1 MPELKPDASF
11 LIGIDIGGTKLAVVI
26 TDRSGTIL
34 HKERRPTVASRG
46 PKDIVAE
53 LCDMTRTVMNHES
66 ATQES
71 VAGIGVSCGG
81 PLDTSTGIVYSP
93 PNLPGW
99 DAVPLKSLIEEE
111 LSLSC
116 HVENDANA
124 GALAEW
130 YFGAG
135 RGFTNVVY
143 MTMSTGIGGG
153 LILDEKLYRG
163 TGDTAGEV
171 GHMTIVP
178 NGPPCG
184 CGKSGCL
191 EALCSGPSIAR
202 RAREALADA
211 GQRGPSLMLHG
222 ANNDLA
228 AVTSE
233 IVMDAAR
240 DGDELALKI
249 VDETARYMAIG
260 LGNIINILN
269 PQIVIVGTILVKAS
283 DLLLEPIREYIRA
296 ETWDRVYDMVRI
308 VPAELGDSVGD
319 LAAIAVM
326 KQAFEETG
334 AESL

>member
-1 MPELKPDASF
+1 
-11 LIGIDIGGTKLAVVI
+11 
-26 TDRSGTIL
+26 
-34 HKERRPTVASRG
+34 
-46 PKDIVAE
+46 
-53 LCDMTRTVMNHES
+53 
-66 ATQES
+66 
-71 VAGIGVSCGG
+71 
-81 PLDTSTGIVYSP
+81 
-93 PNLPGW
+93 
-99 DAVPLKSLIEEE
+99 
-111 LSLSC
+111 
-116 HVENDANA
+116 
-124 GALAEW
+124 
-130 YFGAG
+130 
-135 RGFTNVVY
+135 
-143 MTMSTGIGGG
+143 
-153 LILDEKLYRG
+153 
-163 TGDTAGEV
+163 
-171 GHMTIVP
+171 
-178 NGPPCG
+178 
-184 CGKSGCL
+184 
-191 EALCSGPSIAR
+191 
-202 RAREALADA
+202 
-211 GQRGPSLMLHG
+211 MLHG